1 MKSVLVE
8 DEEGVFRRMVIDLPD
23 YSRWGELFTC
33 IEILLVQCVFENI
46 PFLVGTIS
54 DQIIIEGSEFDV
66 LLWEGDSVLGFELFE
81 VDFILIKAG
90 YAEGSWV
97 AFSS

>member
-33 IEILLVQCVFENI
+33 IEILLVQCIFKDVAFFI
-46 PFLVGTIS
+46 STIS
-54 DQIIIEGSEFDV
+54 NQIIIEGSEFDV
-66 LLWEGDSVLGFELFE
+66 FLWEGDSVLGLKLFE
-81 VDFILIKAG
+81 VDFVFIISADG
-90 YAEGSWV
+90 EGSWIT
-97 AFSS
+97 FSS